1 MSTTVTAAPLTYTF
15 SESITLV
22 GEQRGS
28 SISKQVHSGI
38 KEYSRI
44 VRHIGASAYMTV
56 AEFASAPLNSGSQ
69 FDLEEVKYIRITN
82 LDTNHD
88 LAIALDPAVAG
99 NTIAIRLEPGHT
111 FMMGSPIDAIA
122 DSETLPFRDLEK
134 IRLRATS
141 TAVDAEIVVGSI

>member
-15 SESITLV
+15 TESIKLV
-22 GEQRGS
+22 NEERGS
-28 SISKQVHSGI
+28 TISKQIHSGL

-69 FDLEEVKYIRITN
+69 FDLEDVKYIRITN
-82 LDTNHD
+82 LDTNHS

-99 NTIAIRLEPGHT
+99 NTISLKLEPGHT
-111 FMMGSPIDAIA
+111 FMMGSPVDSIA
-122 DSETLPFRDLEK
+122 DSETLPHRDLEK
-134 IRLRATS
+134 IRLRAIS